1 VAANSG
7 GSAELSGAS
16 AATLVDPDWLA
27 ARVAADNDARAATLD
42 TLLPELI
49 NYLSAW
55 TGSDTT
61 VEIFDLGAGTGANQR
76 WLAPRLPFRQ
86 RWLHLDHNPVIT
98 RSLPLPA
105 ETVIIDASV
114 ETLAQLMQAELV
126 EAHPSTSSRRS
137 RVVTCSAL
145 LDVLTTEQV
154 EAVCRA
160 VIDNRVPAFFSLTV
174 TGGLRLSPT
183 DPHDQLLLAAFNDHQ
198 RRAGGAGPEATSL
211 TVNPLRAAEFAVTTE
226 KTPWRLTAE
235 SGIAFVDQMLE
246 ERLAAA
252 VAQDPALAGTAA
264 AWLELRRAQ
273 LIAGLLQ
280 IELDH
285 CDILALP
292 GGL

>member
-1 VAANSG
+1 MADDRG

-16 AATLVDPDWLA
+16 AATLVDPGWLA
-27 ARVAADNDARAATLD
+27 ARVAADDAARVATVS
-42 TLLPELI
+42 TLLPGLSTYLI
-49 NYLSAW
+49 DAAGPLS
-55 TGSDTT
+55 T
-61 VEIFDLGAGTGANQR
+61 VQIIDLGAGTGANQR
-76 WLAPRLPFRQ
+76 WLAPRLPIRQ
-86 RWLHLDHNPVIT
+86 RWLHLDHNPMIS

-105 ETVIIDASV
+105 ETMIID
-114 ETLAQLMQAELV
+114 EGV
-126 EAHPSTSSRRS
+126 EALGQLLTRASGDLQL
-137 RVVTCSAL
+137 VTCSAL

-183 DPHDQLLLAAFNDHQ
+183 DRHDQLLLVAFNDHQ
-198 RRAGGAGPEATSL
+198 RRAGGAGPEATTL
-211 TVNPLRAAEFAVTTE
+211 TVNLLREAEFAVTTQE
-226 KTPWRLTAE
+226 TPWRLTVK
-235 SGIAFVDQMLE
+235 SGMAFVDQMLE

-252 VAQDPALAGTAA
+252 VAQDPALARTAA

-273 LIAGLLQ
+273 LAAGLLQ

-292 GGL
+292 GGR

>member
-1 VAANSG
+1 MAADGSG
-7 GSAELSGAS
+7 GAELSGAS
-16 AATLVDPDWLA
+16 AATVVDPDWLA
-27 ARVAADNDARAATLD
+27 ARVAADDAARAATVS
-42 TLLPELI
+42 TLLPEL
-49 NYLSAW
+49 NTYLIEAAGP
-55 TGSDTT
+55 GST
-61 VEIFDLGAGTGANQR
+61 VQIIDLGAGTGANQR
-76 WLAPRLPFRQ
+76 WLAPRLPIRQ
-86 RWLHLDHNPVIT
+86 RWLHLDHNPVIS

-105 ETVIIDASV
+105 ETEIVDESV
-114 ETLAQLMQAELV
+114 EALGQLLTRASGGRQL
-126 EAHPSTSSRRS
+126 
-137 RVVTCSAL
+137 VTCSAL

-198 RRAGGAGPEATSL
+198 RRAGGAGPEATTL
-211 TVNPLRAAEFAVTTE
+211 TVNLLRAAEFAVTTQ

-273 LIAGLLQ
+273 LSAGLLQ

-285 CDILALP
+285 CDILGLP

>member
-1 VAANSG
+1 MADDRG

-16 AATLVDPDWLA
+16 AATLVDPGWLA
-27 ARVAADNDARAATLD
+27 ARVAADDAARVATVS
-42 TLLPELI
+42 TLLPGLSTYLI
-49 NYLSAW
+49 DAAGPLS
-55 TGSDTT
+55 T
-61 VEIFDLGAGTGANQR
+61 VQIIDLGAGTGANQR
-76 WLAPRLPFRQ
+76 WLAPRLPIRQ
-86 RWLHLDHNPVIT
+86 RWLHLDHNPMIS

-105 ETVIIDASV
+105 ETMIID
-114 ETLAQLMQAELV
+114 EGV
-126 EAHPSTSSRRS
+126 EALGQLLTRASGDLQL
-137 RVVTCSAL
+137 VTCSAL

-183 DPHDQLLLAAFNDHQ
+183 DRHDQLLLAAFNDHQ
-198 RRAGGAGPEATSL
+198 RRAGGAGPEATTL
-211 TVNPLRAAEFAVTTE
+211 TVNLLREAEFAVTTQE
-226 KTPWRLTAE
+226 TPWRLTVK
-235 SGIAFVDQMLE
+235 SGMAFVDQMLE

-252 VAQDPALAGTAA
+252 VAQDPALARTAA

-273 LIAGLLQ
+273 LAAGLLQ

-292 GGL
+292 GGR